1 VVHSDRPKH
10 AYLNPKYCLCLEIL
24 KMHVTIRTSKTKRIL
39 LRCDSLRYVHMKS
52 LSELAGTGNNGFLH
66 YLDTGAFLVGE
77 QHLAV
82 FWVRVPAKRSFLVGW
97 A

>member
-1 VVHSDRPKH
+1 
-10 AYLNPKYCLCLEIL
+10 
-24 KMHVTIRTSKTKRIL
+24 
-39 LRCDSLRYVHMKS
+39 MKN
-52 LSELAGTGNNGFLH
+52 LSELAGAGNNGFLH